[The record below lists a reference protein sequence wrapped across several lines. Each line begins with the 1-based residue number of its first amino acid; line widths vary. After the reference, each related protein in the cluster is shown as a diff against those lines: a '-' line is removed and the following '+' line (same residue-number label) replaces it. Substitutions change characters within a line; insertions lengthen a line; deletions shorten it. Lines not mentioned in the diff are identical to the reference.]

1 MKILFIIAFIW
12 IIYQI
17 KKIIYDIRVTTS
29 KRRETDAMIRKSG
42 MDIRDADYE
51 EIE

>member
-17 KKIIYDIRVTTS
+17 KKIFSDVRITS
-29 KRRETDAMIRKSG
+29 NKSKEIDAMIRKSG
-42 MDIRDADYE
+42 MDIKDADYE